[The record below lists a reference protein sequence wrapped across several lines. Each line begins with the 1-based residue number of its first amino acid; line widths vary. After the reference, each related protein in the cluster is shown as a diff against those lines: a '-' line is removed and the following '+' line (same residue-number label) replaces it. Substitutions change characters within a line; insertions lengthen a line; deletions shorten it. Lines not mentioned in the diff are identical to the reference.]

1 MEIVVPEKV
10 LFETDVYT
18 VENDLKAKKGR
29 VRITEERILF
39 ESSEEVKITHISAIK
54 NLKIRKDNKVGYLL
68 SGMILL
74 AASSLLLSFVPRID
88 SFLSAM
94 IFFVLPV
101 AMLGISLLLIYW
113 WKLTRSYFL
122 VITVDHGGEF
132 RIRSKRFE
140 DLLEIANAVELVRI
154 GAVKKLTQ
162 KKNGETKTLS
172 YL

>member
-1 MEIVVPEKV
+1 
-10 LFETDVYT
+10 
-18 VENDLKAKKGR
+18 
-29 VRITEERILF
+29 
-39 ESSEEVKITHISAIK
+39 
-54 NLKIRKDNKVGYLL
+54 
-68 SGMILL
+68 MILL

-101 AMLGISLLLIYW
+101 AMLGISFLLIYW

-122 VITVDHGGEF
+122 AITVDYGREF
-132 RIRSKRFE
+132 RIRSKSFE

-162 KKNGETKTLS
+162 KKNGEAKTLS

>member
-113 WKLTRSYFL
+113 
-122 VITVDHGGEF
+122 
-132 RIRSKRFE
+132 
-140 DLLEIANAVELVRI
+140 
-154 GAVKKLTQ
+154 
-162 KKNGETKTLS
+162 
-172 YL
+172 